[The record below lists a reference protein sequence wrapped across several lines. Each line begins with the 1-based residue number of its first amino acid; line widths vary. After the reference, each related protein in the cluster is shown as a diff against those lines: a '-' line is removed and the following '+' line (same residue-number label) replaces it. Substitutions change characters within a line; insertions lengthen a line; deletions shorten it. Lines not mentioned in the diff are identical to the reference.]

1 MIVRT
6 VQIDQA
12 IANLLQDSHRCQR
25 AIYELAVGSGTR
37 IDSFQK
43 ELAVFAWIDPLF
55 FQGSI
60 DIRTLLKF
68 KGSLNRA
75 LIGAGSN
82 QRFIRT
88 FSEYQLQ
95 GTEDNRFS
103 STCFSRYDG
112 EARCQIPVQR
122 LDKSKVP
129 DSQRSQGCGHRST
142 M

>member
-1 MIVRT
+1 VWA
-6 VQIDQA
+6 VQVDQA
-12 IANLLQDSHRCQR
+12 ITDLLQDSHSCQR

-43 ELAVFAWIDPLF
+43 KLAIFAWIDPLL

-60 DIRTLLKF
+60 DIQTLVKF

-75 LIGAGSN
+75 LIGAGPH
-82 QRFIRT
+82 QRFVRT

-95 GTEDNRFS
+95 RAEDNRFS
-103 STCFSRYDG
+103 GTRFSRHHG
-112 EARCQIPVQR
+112 EARRQIPVQR

-129 DSQRSQGCGHRST
+129 DS
-142 M
+142 

>member
-1 MIVRT
+1 MIVWA
-6 VQIDQA
+6 VQVDQA
-12 IANLLQDSHRCQR
+12 ITDLLQDSHSCQR

-43 ELAVFAWIDPLF
+43 KLAIFTWIDPLL

-60 DIRTLLKF
+60 DTRTLVKF

-75 LIGAGSN
+75 LIGAGPN
-82 QRFIRT
+82 QRFVRT

-95 GTEDNRFS
+95 RTEDNRFS
-103 STCFSRYDG
+103 GTRFSRYHG
-112 EARCQIPVQR
+112 EARRQIPVQR

-129 DSQRSQGCGHRST
+129 DS
-142 M
+142 